1 MGKQNKS
8 LHIVLPLIKINK
20 MSVDIVTKEDL
31 TEFRHQLLEDLK
43 TLINSKVAKQKEWL
57 KSSEVRRLLK
67 ISPGTLQNFRVTGI
81 LSFTKIGGIFFYNNN
96 DIETLLDKNK
106 IVSVLEKSLV
116 GKIDKNN

>member
-8 LHIVLPLIKINK
+8 LDIVLPLIKINK

-57 KSSEVRRLLK
+57 KSNEVRRLLK

-96 DIETLLDKNK
+96 DIEALLDKNK